1 MLFKSKYSFIITLI
15 LVCIFSFISFT
26 ILYFID
32 NKYNSDKIYGYDGH
46 LDLSKNDFKENPVVH
61 LCYGWDV
68 YPQEYVPYDE
78 ISSRQA
84 PLNIFIGQYS
94 GLDFGNYDIPYFG
107 KATYHLK
114 IALPKDIQLYTLEV
128 PEIFS
133 SYELY
138 INGNLLERCGDIHFD
153 KYNEATKNSLVSFL
167 AKDSIDITIYV
178 SNHSHIYG
186 GLVYPPAFGSQ
197 EGVSRLIITRIVFAC
212 MVFFISLTLCILFLL
227 AGLKTN
233 KIYAV
238 YSLLTLVFIG
248 YTSYPI
254 THSVF
259 TTPMWVYHTEIFCYY
274 FFITL
279 VLYMQNRIFSIDTE
293 DNIDY
298 NWIFKFR
305 DKNYNVSQ
313 IFNRLLSIFSVI
325 ILILTFVPAKFICMN
340 NITLNLYSSLLSYY
354 KYSVFIY
361 LIITTFK
368 AALNNIKYSKLL
380 LSGFCIIAT
389 SFLADRTFR
398 LFEPIRFAW
407 FYEFSGFLL
416 ICIIGLILIFT
427 FSQIY
432 IKNQRLNTQIEMQ
445 KSYYKNVSE
454 NIYNTRKMRHNLKNH
469 ILVIKTFLEENDI
482 AKLHD
487 YIENY
492 AKELPSFS
500 EMIFCENEAV
510 NVLLSYYVN
519 IASQKGITVN
529 VINFNLPKNIHIS
542 SPDLCVILGNLFTNA
557 IEACEKVQNK
567 ERIIRVSSKPY
578 AQKLSITFD
587 NTYEVAPVMVDKLF
601 MSSKRISQ
609 EGIGIPSIKKLV
621 KKYNGFIKFNINK
634 ENGFFEVSILLPI

>member
-1 MLFKSKYSFIITLI
+1 MVKSKYSFIITLI
-15 LVCIFSFISFT
+15 LVCILSFLSFT

-32 NKYNSDKIYGYDGH
+32 NKYNEDKIYGYGGH
-46 LDLSKNDFKENPVVH
+46 LDLSQNDFNKNSVVH

-68 YPQEYVPYDE
+68 YPQEYIPYDE
-78 ISSRQA
+78 ISSRGA

-94 GLDFGNYDIPYFG
+94 GLDFGNPDIPYFG

-114 IALPKDIQLYTLEV
+114 ISLPKTIELYTLEI

-138 INGNLLERCGDIHFD
+138 INGNLLEKCGNINSEN
-153 KYNEATKNSLVSFL
+153 YAEATKNSSVSFL
-167 AKDSIDITIYV
+167 AKDSIDITLYV
-178 SNHSHIYG
+178 SNYSHIYG

-197 EGVSRLIITRIVFAC
+197 EGVSKLIITRMIFTC
-212 MVFFISLTLCILFLL
+212 MAFFISLTLCILFLL

-238 YSLLTLVFIG
+238 YSLLALIFIG
-248 YTSYPI
+248 YTCYPI

-259 TTPMWVYHTEIFCYY
+259 TTPIWIYHIEIFCYY

-279 VLYMQNRIFSIDTE
+279 VLYIQN
-293 DNIDY
+293 
-298 NWIFKFR
+298 K
-305 DKNYNVSQ
+305 
-313 IFNRLLSIFSVI
+313 IFNIENEGDINNNSMLRLKSKYKKIDQIYYGILLMFSFI
-325 ILILTFVPAKFICMN
+325 ILAMTFIPAKIICMN
-340 NITLNLYSSLLSYY
+340 SMTLKLYSSLLSFY

-380 LSGFCIIAT
+380 LSGFCIVAT
-389 SFLADRTFR
+389 SFLADRIFSM
-398 LFEPIRFAW
+398 FEPIRFAW

-416 ICIIGLILIFT
+416 VLIIGLILIIT
-427 FSQIY
+427 FSEIY
-432 IKNQRLNTQIEMQ
+432 IKNQRLNMQIEMQ
-445 KSYYKNVSE
+445 KSYYALVSE

-469 ILVIKTFLEENDI
+469 ILVIKSFLEKNDMT
-482 AKLHD
+482 KLHD

-492 AKELPSFS
+492 AEELPSFS

-519 IASQKGITVN
+519 IASQKGINVN
-529 VINFNLPKNIHIS
+529 INNFNIPKKINIHI
-542 SPDLCVILGNLFTNA
+542 PDLCVILGNLFTNA
-557 IEACEKVQNK
+557 IEACEKIQNK
-567 ERIIRVSSKPY
+567 ERVIKISSKLY
-578 AQKLSITFD
+578 SQKLSITFD
-587 NTYEVAPVMVDKLF
+587 NTYEAEPVAVDQCFL
-601 MSSKRISQ
+601 SSKRINQ

-621 KKYNGFIKFNINK
+621 NKYNGFIKFNVNS
-634 ENGFFEVSILLPI
+634 ESVFFEVSILLPL